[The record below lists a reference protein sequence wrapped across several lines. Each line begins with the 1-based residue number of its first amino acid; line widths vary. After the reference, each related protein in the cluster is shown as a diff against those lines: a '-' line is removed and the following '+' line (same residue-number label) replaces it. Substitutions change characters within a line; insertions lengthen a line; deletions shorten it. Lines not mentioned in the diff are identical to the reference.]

1 MVLLDDEEPVPPVA
15 LLPEVEPVPEPEVEP
30 VPEVPPL
37 SEPDAV
43 PLAEPLAP
51 VPLAVSVLLDEA
63 EDDGDVA
70 GVDGV
75 TTVVLDEDGEV
86 AGVAVVPDEVV
97 EEEVEAGRSQPVAK
111 AAASA
116 RAAVRETIFI
126 EYSMAD
132 C

>member
-1 MVLLDDEEPVPPVA
+1 MVLLDDAEPVPPVA
-15 LLPEVEPVPEPEVEP
+15 LLPEVEPVPE
-30 VPEVPPL
+30 VPPL
-37 SEPDAV
+37 SEPEAV
-43 PLAEPLAP
+43 PLTEPLAP

-63 EDDGDVA
+63 EDDGEVA

-86 AGVAVVPDEVV
+86 AGVAVVVV

-126 EYSMAD
+126 ECSMAD